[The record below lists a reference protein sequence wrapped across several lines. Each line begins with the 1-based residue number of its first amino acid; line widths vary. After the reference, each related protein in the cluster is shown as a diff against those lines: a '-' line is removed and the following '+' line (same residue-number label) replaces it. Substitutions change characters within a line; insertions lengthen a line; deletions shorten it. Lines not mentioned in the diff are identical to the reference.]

1 MRGSSIALVNDAKQ
15 IKVTGR
21 REHFIQRMLPV
32 ASSLTFG
39 KDHKA
44 IDLLRIEIILP
55 MLYPDSLSQK
65 KAHELDII
73 WSILTVNRLSVF
85 VLALQEI

>member
-1 MRGSSIALVNDAKQ
+1 MRGARIALIDNAKQ

-21 REHFIQRMLPV
+21 REHFIQRMMSE
-32 ASSLTFG
+32 ASSLTFD

-44 IDLLRIEIILP
+44 IDLLRIETILP

-65 KAHELDII
+65 ERHM
-73 WSILTVNRLSVF
+73 S
-85 VLALQEI
+85 